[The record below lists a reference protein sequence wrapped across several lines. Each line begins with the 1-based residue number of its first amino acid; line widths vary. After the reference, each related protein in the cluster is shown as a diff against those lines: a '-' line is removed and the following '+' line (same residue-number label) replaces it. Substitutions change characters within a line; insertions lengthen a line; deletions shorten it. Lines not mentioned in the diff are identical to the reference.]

1 MEQDCGGEKEASCA
15 EGARAGEGL
24 SGAGA
29 GTLGLFGVG
38 FGTPCLDGCGKPGD
52 GTGEDDGDRAEDA
65 GNVEPHVT
73 VQDGD
78 RNGRADHRGI
88 LYRWQGIDDGNA
100 GRRDEVKG

>member
-1 MEQDCGGEKEASCA
+1 
-15 EGARAGEGL
+15 
-24 SGAGA
+24 
-29 GTLGLFGVG
+29 
-38 FGTPCLDGCGKPGD
+38 
-52 GTGEDDGDRAEDA
+52 
-65 GNVEPHVT
+65 VEPHVT